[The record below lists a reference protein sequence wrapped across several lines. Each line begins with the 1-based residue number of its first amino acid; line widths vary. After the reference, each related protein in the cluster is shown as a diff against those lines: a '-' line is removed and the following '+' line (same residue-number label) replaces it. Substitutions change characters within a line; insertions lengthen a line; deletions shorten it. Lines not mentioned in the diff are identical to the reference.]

1 MADLSI
7 READI
12 VREIERLKSSI
23 ASARANLKEQKAI
36 RGELVVLARVQKD
49 KGAQNSLY
57 AIDKDST
64 RDNQDIADDEAAL
77 REMEVQL
84 DAVRNAI
91 FAAEWEA
98 RRAELRAVLVAPL
111 EGKNSA
117 KPGKAA
123 QTLASELKAASE
135 EDEQIALLLTN
146 FEPNLRGSA
155 DELKKRAS
163 VRADIIGANLSN
175 LLPIQLSS
183 QFVRTM
189 KGRDVDEVDRQSY
202 ALALEALD
210 RLELVF

>member
-1 MADLSI
+1 MPTATKAEKTERNTLADLSI

-98 RRAELRAVLVAPL
+98 RRAELRAVSSCAP
-111 EGKNSA
+111 GR
-117 KPGKAA
+117 
-123 QTLASELKAASE
+123 QELRKTRESCPDFGFRIE
-135 EDEQIALLLTN
+135 SCI
-146 FEPNLRGSA
+146 
-155 DELKKRAS
+155 
-163 VRADIIGANLSN
+163 
-175 LLPIQLSS
+175 
-183 QFVRTM
+183 
-189 KGRDVDEVDRQSY
+189 
-202 ALALEALD
+202 
-210 RLELVF
+210 

>member
-1 MADLSI
+1 M
-7 READI
+7 
-12 VREIERLKSSI
+12 
-23 ASARANLKEQKAI
+23 
-36 RGELVVLARVQKD
+36 
-49 KGAQNSLY
+49 
-57 AIDKDST
+57 
-64 RDNQDIADDEAAL
+64 
-77 REMEVQL
+77 
-84 DAVRNAI
+84 
-91 FAAEWEA
+91 
-98 RRAELRAVLVAPL
+98 
-111 EGKNSA
+111 
-117 KPGKAA
+117 
-123 QTLASELKAASE
+123 ASELKAASE